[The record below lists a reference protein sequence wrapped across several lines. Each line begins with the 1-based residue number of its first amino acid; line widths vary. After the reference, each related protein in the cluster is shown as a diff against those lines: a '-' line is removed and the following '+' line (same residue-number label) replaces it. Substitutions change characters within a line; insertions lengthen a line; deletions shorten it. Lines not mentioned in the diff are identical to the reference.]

1 MAAMIDWITARV
13 PCTLPGYIN
22 GGQVVFIDASGKIE
36 RETDRRL
43 QVRGSHESTLAVRGG
58 GAELEISGNPAK
70 WLQGH
75 NIFGLSHPIKLV
87 YYVMRRLVPLLSL
100 GPTLADRRAWVY
112 GDYDLLRVDATRMYD
127 LGSNAEVVR
136 FLSGA
141 AVVAKG
147 RYQKASA
154 YGSDTVYIGQKSS
167 RVTVKFY
174 NKLQEMTTRGHLL
187 PDTLASED
195 RAKLLEFVEGQLRYE
210 LTLRSK
216 ELAERGLRSA
226 SAWSSSTADRLLDE
240 RLEKIELND
249 ALRLAEDVV
258 DQLPPKLVPIY
269 DAWCAG
275 RDLKQFYAKNTF
287 YRYRRQLLV
296 YQIDIAEV
304 RPREVVSQTQYLM
317 GGRSLKS
324 FLVGPGVPVPDWA
337 KGTDLLAG

>member
-22 GGQVVFIDASGKIE
+22 GGAVVFIDAAGRVE
-36 RETDRRL
+36 RSTDRRL
-43 QVRGSHESTLAVRGG
+43 QVRGSHESMLAVRGG
-58 GAELEISGNPAK
+58 GGELEISGNPAK
-70 WLQGH
+70 WVQGH
-75 NIFGLSHPIKLV
+75 NTFGSSHPIKLV
-87 YYVMRRLVPLLSL
+87 YYLMRRLVPLLRL
-100 GPTLADRRAWVY
+100 TPTLDDRRAWLY
-112 GDYDLLRVDATRMYD
+112 GDYDLLRVDVTRMYD

-187 PDTLASED
+187 PDTLSSED

-249 ALRLAEDVV
+249 ALRLAEDVI

-269 DAWCAG
+269 DAWRAG
-275 RDLKQFYAKNTF
+275 RDLKQLYAKNTF
-287 YRYRRQLLV
+287 YRYRRQLLP

-304 RPREVVSQTQYLM
+304 RPREVISQTQYLM

-324 FLVGPGVPVPDWA
+324 FLVGPGVPPPDWA
-337 KGTDLLAG
+337 KGTELLVG

>member
-22 GGQVVFIDASGKIE
+22 GGAVILIDAEGAVE
-36 RETDRRL
+36 RSMDRRL

-58 GAELEISGNPAK
+58 GGELEISGNPAK

-75 NIFGLSHPIKLV
+75 NLFGSSHPIKLV
-87 YYVMRRLVPLLSL
+87 YRVMRRLVPLLRL
-100 GPTLADRRAWVY
+100 TPTLDDRRAWVY
-112 GDYDLLRVDATRMYD
+112 GNYDLLRVDATRMYD

-154 YGSDTVYIGQKSS
+154 FGSDTVYIGQKSS

-174 NKLQEMTTRGHLL
+174 NKLEEVLTRGHML
-187 PDTLASED
+187 PDTLTPEE
-195 RAKLLEFVEGQLRYE
+195 RQMLLEFAEGQLRYE

-226 SAWSSSTADRLLDE
+226 SAWSSDTADRLLDE
-240 RLEKIELND
+240 RLGKIQLND

-258 DQLPPKLVPIY
+258 GELPPKLVPIY
-269 DAWCAG
+269 DAWRAG
-275 RDLKQFYAKNTF
+275 RDLKQLYAKNTF
-287 YRYRRQLLV
+287 YRYRRQLLA
-296 YQIDIAEV
+296 YDIDIAEV
-304 RPREVVSQTQYLM
+304 RPHEVVAETQYLM
-317 GGRSLKS
+317 GRPLKS
-324 FLVGPGVPVPDWA
+324 FLVGPGVSPPDWA
-337 KGTDLLAG
+337 KGTELLAG

>member
-22 GGQVVFIDASGKIE
+22 GGAVVFIDAAGEVE
-36 RETDRRL
+36 RSTDRRL
-43 QVRGSHESTLAVRGG
+43 QVRGSHESALAVRGG
-58 GAELEISGNPAK
+58 GGELEISGNPAK

-75 NIFGLSHPIKLV
+75 NLFGSSHPIKLI
-87 YYVMRRLVPLLSL
+87 YHVMRRLVPLLSL
-100 GPTLADRRAWVY
+100 TPTLDDRRAWVY

-141 AVVAKG
+141 AMVAKG

-154 YGSDTVYIGQKSS
+154 FGSDTVYIGQRSS

-174 NKLQEMTTRGHLL
+174 NKLEEMLTRGHML
-187 PDTLASED
+187 PDSLTPDE
-195 RAKLLEFVEGQLRYE
+195 RQMLLEFAEGQLRYE
-210 LTLRSK
+210 LVLRSK

-226 SAWSSSTADRLLDE
+226 SAWSSDTADWLLDE
-240 RLEKIELND
+240 RLGKIELND

-258 DQLPPKLVPIY
+258 GQLPPKLVPIY
-269 DAWCAG
+269 HAWRAG
-275 RDLKQFYAKNTF
+275 TNLKELYAKNTF
-287 YRYRRQLLV
+287 YRYRRQLLA
-296 YQIDIAEV
+296 YDIDIAEV
-304 RPREVVSQTQYLM
+304 RPREVVAETQYLM
-317 GGRSLKS
+317 GRPLKS
-324 FLVGPGVPVPDWA
+324 FLVGPGVSVPDWA

>member
-22 GGQVVFIDASGKIE
+22 GGAVVFIDAAGKVE

-43 QVRGSHESTLAVRGG
+43 QVRGSHDSSLAVRGG
-58 GAELEISGNPAK
+58 GGELEISGNPAK

-75 NIFGLSHPIKLV
+75 NVFGSSHPIKLV
-87 YYVMRRLVPLLSL
+87 YYVMRRLMPLLNL
-100 GPTLADRRAWVY
+100 GPTLADRRAWLY

-187 PDTLASED
+187 PDTLPAED

-226 SAWSSSTADRLLDE
+226 LAWSSDTADRLLNE

-249 ALRLAEDVV
+249 ALRLAEEVV

-269 DAWCAG
+269 DAWRAG
-275 RDLKQFYAKNTF
+275 RDLKHLYAKNTF
-287 YRYRRQLLV
+287 YRYRRQLLA

-324 FLVGPGVPVPDWA
+324 FLVGPGVSVPDWA
-337 KGTDLLAG
+337 KGTDLLVG

>member
-1 MAAMIDWITARV
+1 MAAMVDWITARV

-22 GGQVVFIDASGKIE
+22 GGAVIFIDADGAVE
-36 RETDRRL
+36 RSTDRRL
-43 QVRGSHESTLAVRGG
+43 QVRGSHASTLAVRGG
-58 GAELEISGNPAK
+58 GGELEISGNPVK

-75 NIFGLSHPIKLV
+75 NVFGSSHPIKLI
-87 YYVMRRLVPLLSL
+87 YYVMQRLVPLLSL
-100 GPTLADRRAWVY
+100 TPALGERRAWVY
-112 GDYDLLRVDATRMYD
+112 GDYDLLRVDVTRMYD

-174 NKLQEMTTRGHLL
+174 NKYEEMMTRGHVL
-187 PDTLASED
+187 PDTLPSD
-195 RAKLLEFVEGQLRYE
+195 MRDMLLEFVEGQLRYE

-226 SAWSSSTADRLLDE
+226 AAWSSDTADRLLDE
-240 RLEKIELND
+240 RLGKIELND

-258 DQLPPKLVPIY
+258 EQLPPKLVPIY
-269 DAWCAG
+269 DAWRAG
-275 RDLKQFYAKNTF
+275 RDLKQLYAKNTF
-287 YRYRRQLLV
+287 YRYRRQLLA
-296 YQIDIAEV
+296 YDIDIAEI
-304 RPREVVSQTQYLM
+304 RPREVVSETQYLM
-317 GGRSLKS
+317 GRSLKS
-324 FLVGPGVPVPDWA
+324 FLVGPGVSPPDWA
-337 KGTDLLAG
+337 KGTALLVG